1 MRLLLRAGGTA
12 AAVATMVMVGQV
24 LLAGTYEH
32 ARQTGKR
39 CSTCHTSK
47 APHVTNL
54 NDAGR
59 YFLQHRTLEGFT
71 PPPAGQRTVDKTQA
85 ARAAAL
91 RPGLAVYNRACVLC
105 HGPGGKGT
113 ALAMPLTGER
123 KHARTEALAVT
134 VITGGID
141 GTAMMA
147 FQGVLSEREIRDVA
161 RYVMTLKAAA
171 GRR

>member
-1 MRLLLRAGGTA
+1 MGLLIRVGGTA
-12 AAVATMVMVGQV
+12 VALGTIAMLGQV
-24 LLAGTYEH
+24 VSARTYEH

-54 NDAGR
+54 NPAGQ

-71 PPPAGQRTVDKTQA
+71 PPAAGQRTGGKPQA
-85 ARAAAL
+85 APAAAL

-123 KHARTEALAVT
+123 KHARTEALAVA
-134 VITGGID
+134 VISGGID

-147 FQGVLSEREIRDVA
+147 FKGVLSEPEIRDVA
-161 RYVMTLKAAA
+161 RYVMTLRSPA
-171 GRR
+171 GGR

>member
-1 MRLLLRAGGTA
+1 MGLLIRAGGTA
-12 AAVATMVMVGQV
+12 AAMAIVVMVGQV
-24 LLAGTYEH
+24 VSAGTYEH

-54 NDAGR
+54 NAAGR

-71 PPPAGQRTVDKTQA
+71 PPPAGQRAVDEPQGA
-85 ARAAAL
+85 PAAL

-123 KHARTEALAVT
+123 KHARTEALAVE
-134 VITGGID
+134 VITGGIE
-141 GTAMMA
+141 GTAMTA
-147 FQGVLSEREIRDVA
+147 FKGVLSDREIRDVA
-161 RYVMTLKAAA
+161 RYVMALKPVA
-171 GRR
+171 GKR

>member
-1 MRLLLRAGGTA
+1 MGLLIRAVGTA
-12 AAVATMVMVGQV
+12 AAVATIAVVGPV
-24 LLAGTYEH
+24 VSAGTYEH

-54 NDAGR
+54 NAAGQ

-71 PPPAGQRTVDKTQA
+71 PPPAGQRNADKPQA
-85 ARAAAL
+85 SPAAEL

-123 KHARTEALAVT
+123 KHARTEALAVE

-147 FQGVLSEREIRDVA
+147 FKGVLSEREIHDVA
-161 RYVMTLKAAA
+161 RYVMTLRSPDGA
-171 GRR
+171 R